1 MRVGI
6 ETLEFVTLVV
16 AIRAKEK
23 IVTVFAH
30 PTFLQDLAFAVEAFV
45 FFAVLDLRFE
55 DDFKLVVGLV
65 SAHEGAEGR
74 RRALKVAFL
83 A

>member
-6 ETLEFVTLVV
+6 ETLEFVALVV

-23 IVTVFAH
+23 IVTVLTH
-30 PTFLQDLAFAVEAFV
+30 PAFLQDLAFAVEAFV

-65 SAHEGAEGR
+65 PAHEGAEGR
-74 RRALKVAFL
+74 GRALKVAFL